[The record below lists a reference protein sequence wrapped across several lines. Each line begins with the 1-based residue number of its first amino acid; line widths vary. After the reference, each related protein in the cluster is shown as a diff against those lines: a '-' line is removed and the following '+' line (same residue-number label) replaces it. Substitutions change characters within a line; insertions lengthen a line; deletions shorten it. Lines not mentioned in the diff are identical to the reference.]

1 MVKNRSSTPIL
12 IYFVLLKTKA
22 CKNITA
28 PRAIIR
34 YKKTNVLPLWVP
46 FIRESMFTEGTN
58 RKTIPMIRNDAK
70 DNILFVRFN

>member
-1 MVKNRSSTPIL
+1 MNKNRSSKPIR
-12 IYFVLLKTKA
+12 IYILLLKTKV

-46 FIRESMFTEGTN
+46 FIRESIFTEGTN
-58 RKTIPMIRNDAK
+58 R
-70 DNILFVRFN
+70 